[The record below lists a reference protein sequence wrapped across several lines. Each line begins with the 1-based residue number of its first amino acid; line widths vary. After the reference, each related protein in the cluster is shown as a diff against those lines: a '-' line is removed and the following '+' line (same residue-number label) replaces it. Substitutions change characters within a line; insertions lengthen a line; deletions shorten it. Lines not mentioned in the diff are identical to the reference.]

1 MSVFACIIYGL
12 ISGITEFLPV
22 SSRGHQALMRYLFG
36 AETRIPLQEL
46 LVHIGVLFSLVVGCS
61 EILRKLL
68 REQRMLS
75 GHQRRKLRYTDEK
88 SYFELRLLKTA
99 TVPLFIGLFL
109 CFVTVK
115 TENSLP
121 VVMGFWF
128 CNAIILL
135 IADYMPRG
143 NRDAKTMSSLDGIV
157 MGLVGALSVLPGVS
171 RTGFVSS
178 YVIARGADDDNAANW
193 SVLLGIP
200 ALLFAVLFDLVS
212 FADYGTGVHTFG
224 AFIGCILSGI
234 AAFAGG
240 YLGILLFKFFLKRSG
255 LSQFAY
261 YSIGA
266 ALFSFILYLIT

>member
-1 MSVFACIIYGL
+1 
-12 ISGITEFLPV
+12 
-22 SSRGHQALMRYLFG
+22 
-36 AETRIPLQEL
+36 
-46 LVHIGVLFSLVVGCS
+46 
-61 EILRKLL
+61 
-68 REQRMLS
+68 
-75 GHQRRKLRYTDEK
+75 
-88 SYFELRLLKTA
+88 
-99 TVPLFIGLFL
+99 
-109 CFVTVK
+109 
-115 TENSLP
+115 
-121 VVMGFWF
+121 
-128 CNAIILL
+128 
-135 IADYMPRG
+135 
-143 NRDAKTMSSLDGIV
+143 MSSLDGIV